1 MLPGVTCS
9 FDALGVDVDGGGVGA
24 ADLDEEDVDD
34 PVEDGGRGGGG
45 GSLFSCILWSSE
57 MRREEALLGSPGVSL
72 SDSSSSELSN
82 LSFTLLMTKKI
93 TITGDGQDVY
103 RTSMKKNRCNSRT
116 NGQVQLKIGTV
127 RYLLRLDERLGC
139 YFV

>member
-45 GSLFSCILWSSE
+45 GSLFSCILCSSE
-57 MRREEALLGSPGVSL
+57 MRREEALLDSPGVSL
-72 SDSSSSELSN
+72 SPDSSSSELSN
-82 LSFTLLMTKKI
+82 LSFTLLTKNHSHWRW
-93 TITGDGQDVY
+93 TGLEILHQ
-103 RTSMKKNRCNSRT
+103 
-116 NGQVQLKIGTV
+116 
-127 RYLLRLDERLGC
+127 
-139 YFV
+139 F

>member
-45 GSLFSCILWSSE
+45 GSLFSCILCSSE
-57 MRREEALLGSPGVSL
+57 MRREEALLDSPGVSL

-82 LSFTLLMTKKI
+82 LSFTLLTTKNHDYW
-93 TITGDGQDVY
+93 GW
-103 RTSMKKNRCNSRT
+103 TSLEILH
-116 NGQVQLKIGTV
+116 Q
-127 RYLLRLDERLGC
+127 
-139 YFV
+139 F